1 METNVVHAA
10 AQGGAGFRIGPGYD
24 RQDVP
29 VFGAARLCAVQ
40 SSGGHTKSGKSTALA
55 LYGKA
60 KRCPRSE
67 SSLGEPKRR
76 LTPRLGTCCYWRIA
90 HEFPSG
96 IRVGLVHE
104 SDTPPFANR
113 NEVS

>member
-1 METNVVHAA
+1 MLYTRRRKAA
-10 AQGGAGFRIGPGYD
+10 R
-24 RQDVP
+24 
-29 VFGAARLCAVQ
+29 VFGLGRVTIAKMCRYSAPPGLCAVQ

-67 SSLGEPKRR
+67 WSLDEAKRR
-76 LTPRLGTCCYWRIA
+76 LTPRLGACCYWRIA